1 MLRARDFSG
10 IRTRFLRCWLRRERS
25 ILVGGWHGI
34 CIGAVTNGR
43 KTNGRGIEMN
53 RHQQRVVLLFSL
65 LLISAALLG
74 CANNPR
80 SEASAAVAYEEYF
93 DRARASIAEAQRAG
107 AEEHGRA
114 QLTLAR
120 EKLRAAEEAVEDG
133 ESERARRLAVE
144 AELDAD
150 LALAIAR
157 NQQTQAL
164 VAEVQSGLRT
174 LEEQLRRSEGAGFD
188 RP

>member
-1 MLRARDFSG
+1 
-10 IRTRFLRCWLRRERS
+10 
-25 ILVGGWHGI
+25 
-34 CIGAVTNGR
+34 
-43 KTNGRGIEMN
+43 MN
-53 RHQQRVVLLFSL
+53 RHQQRVVMLFSL

-80 SEASAAVAYEEYF
+80 AEASATVEAAYEEHA
-93 DRARASIAEAQRAG
+93 DGARASIAEAQRAG

-150 LALAIAR
+150 LARAIAR
-157 NQQTQAL
+157 NEQTQAL

-174 LEEQLRRSEGAGFD
+174 LEEQLRRTERTNFD

>member
-1 MLRARDFSG
+1 
-10 IRTRFLRCWLRRERS
+10 
-25 ILVGGWHGI
+25 
-34 CIGAVTNGR
+34 
-43 KTNGRGIEMN
+43 MN

-74 CANNPR
+74 CANNPPA
-80 SEASAAVAYEEYF
+80 EASAAAGAAYEDEL

-120 EKLRAAEEAVEDG
+120 EKLRAAEDAVEDG
-133 ESERARRLAVE
+133 EAERARRLAVE
-144 AELDAD
+144 AGLDAD
-150 LALAIAR
+150 LAMAIAR

-174 LEEQLRRSEGAGFD
+174 LEEQLRRTDDAAVD

>member
-1 MLRARDFSG
+1 
-10 IRTRFLRCWLRRERS
+10 
-25 ILVGGWHGI
+25 
-34 CIGAVTNGR
+34 
-43 KTNGRGIEMN
+43 MN

-80 SEASAAVAYEEYF
+80 AEASADEAAAYEQDF

-107 AEEHGRA
+107 AEERGRA

-120 EKLRAAEEAVEDG
+120 EKLRAAEEAVDSG
-133 ESERARRLAVE
+133 ESERARRLVVE
-144 AELDAD
+144 ARLDAD

-164 VAEVQSGLRT
+164 VAEIRSGLRT
-174 LEEQLRRSEGAGFD
+174 LDEQLRRADGADFD

>member
-1 MLRARDFSG
+1 
-10 IRTRFLRCWLRRERS
+10 
-25 ILVGGWHGI
+25 
-34 CIGAVTNGR
+34 
-43 KTNGRGIEMN
+43 MN

-80 SEASAAVAYEEYF
+80 AEASGAAYEQ
-93 DRARASIAEAQRAG
+93 DLQRARASIAEAERAG

-144 AELDAD
+144 ADLDAD
-150 LALAIAR
+150 LATAITR
-157 NQQTQAL
+157 NQRTQSL
-164 VAEVQSGLRT
+164 VAEVESGLRT
-174 LEEQLRRSEGAGFD
+174 LEEQLRRTEGVNFNQ
-188 RP
+188 P